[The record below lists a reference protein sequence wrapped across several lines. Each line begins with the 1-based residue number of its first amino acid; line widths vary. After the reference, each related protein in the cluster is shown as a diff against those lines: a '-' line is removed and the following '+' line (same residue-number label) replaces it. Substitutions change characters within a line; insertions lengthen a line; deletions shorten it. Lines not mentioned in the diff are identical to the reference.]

1 MAADAV
7 DAGAEDLLRLVA
19 PSCTDRVP
27 LLGADGF
34 FAMQNQIGIWVRAVV
49 PKPTSSSFNV
59 LLNANAT
66 ANLTVGWFIVN

>member
-1 MAADAV
+1 MGTNKVSVTGVALTAASIVFAI
-7 DAGAEDLLRLVA
+7 
-19 PSCTDRVP
+19 
-27 LLGADGF
+27 
-34 FAMQNQIGIWVRAVV
+34 AMQNQIGIWVRAVV